1 MAQTSELMGMKM
13 LEFGAKTSAA
23 PAGDLIKDS
32 SEMTFMQDV
41 IDVSNDVPV
50 IVDFWAPWCGPCK
63 ALGPA
68 LEKAVTEAGGKVRM
82 VKVNVDENQQIAAQ
96 LRIQSIPTV
105 YAFFQGQPIDGFQG
119 ALPASEIKA
128 FIDRVVAAGGGEDD
142 GGLAEAVE
150 AAEQMLAEG
159 ATDDAA
165 QTFAA
170 ILGEEPE
177 NAAAYGGLIRAQL
190 ALGDFDQAAT
200 LLAEVPTAI
209 AKSPEVEAARAQVEL
224 ARQAQDAGPVA
235 ELRALVESEP
245 DNMQA
250 RFDLALALHAEGQVQ
265 EAVDELLAMF
275 RRDREW
281 NDGAAKTQ
289 LFTIFDA
296 LKPQDPIALNGRRKL
311 SSMIFA

>member
-1 MAQTSELMGMKM
+1 M
-13 LEFGAKTSAA
+13 LEFGGSDAA
-23 PAGDLIKDS
+23 PAAGDLIKDI
-32 SEMTFMQDV
+32 SEATFMQDV
-41 IDVSNDVPV
+41 VEASKEVPV

-68 LEKAVTEAGGKVRM
+68 LEKAVIAAGGKVRM
-82 VKVNVDENQQIAAQ
+82 VKVNVDENQAIAAQ

-105 YAFFQGQPIDGFQG
+105 YAFFDGKPLDGFQG
-119 ALPASEIKA
+119 ALPESEIKA
-128 FIDRVVAAGGGEDD
+128 FIDRVAGAAGD

-159 ATDDAA
+159 AAADAA

-177 NAAAYGGLIRAQL
+177 NAAAFGGLIRAHL
-190 ALGDFDQAAT
+190 AAGQTEQAEQ
-200 LLAEVPTAI
+200 LLAGVPAAI
-209 AKSPEVEAARAQVEL
+209 AGAPEVEAAKAQLEL
-224 ARQAQDAGPVA
+224 AKQAADAGPVA
-235 ELRALVESEP
+235 ELRAAVEADP
-245 DNMQA
+245 DNHQA
-250 RFDLALALHAEGQVQ
+250 RFDLAQALYANGETE
-265 EAVDELLAMF
+265 EAVNELLELF

-281 NDGAAKTQ
+281 NDGAAKAQ

-296 LKPQDPIALNGRRKL
+296 LKPQDPVVLAGRRKL

>member
-1 MAQTSELMGMKM
+1 M
-13 LEFGAKTSAA
+13 LEFGGSDAA
-23 PAGDLIKDS
+23 PAAGDLIKEI
-32 SEMTFMQDV
+32 SEATFMQDV
-41 IDVSNDVPV
+41 VEASKEVPV

-82 VKVNVDENQQIAAQ
+82 VKVNVDENQGIAAQ

-105 YAFFQGQPIDGFQG
+105 YAFFEGKPLDGFQG
-119 ALPASEIKA
+119 ALPESEIKA
-128 FIDRVVAAGGGEDD
+128 FIDRVAGAAGD

-159 ATDDAA
+159 AAADAA

-177 NAAAYGGLIRAQL
+177 NAAAFGGLIRAHL
-190 ALGDFDQAAT
+190 AAGQTEQAEQ
-200 LLAEVPTAI
+200 LLAGVPAAI
-209 AKSPEVEAARAQVEL
+209 AGAPEVEAAKAQLEL
-224 ARQAQDAGPVA
+224 SKQAADAGPVA
-235 ELRALVESEP
+235 ELRAAVEADP
-245 DNMQA
+245 DNHQA
-250 RFDLALALHAEGQVQ
+250 RFDLAQALYANGETE
-265 EAVDELLAMF
+265 EAVNELLELF

-281 NDGAAKTQ
+281 NDGAAKAQ

-296 LKPQDPIALNGRRKL
+296 LKPQDPVVLAGRRKL